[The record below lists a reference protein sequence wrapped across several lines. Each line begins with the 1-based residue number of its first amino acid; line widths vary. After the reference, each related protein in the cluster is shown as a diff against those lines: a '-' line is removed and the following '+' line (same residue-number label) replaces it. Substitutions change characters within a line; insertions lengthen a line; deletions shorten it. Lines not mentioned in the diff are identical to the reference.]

1 MTALVDSVGG
11 SVVSIANEDAQGNP
25 QGQGSGFIASSDG
38 YIVSNDH
45 VVAGAKRLGVALP
58 DGRHLFANVVGTDPS
73 TDIAVLRVTQ
83 EADNLRALSFGDSS
97 TLRVG
102 QLAVAIGN
110 PLGFQSSVATGVVS
124 ALGRSLRSQSGRL
137 IDNIIQTDVPL
148 NPGNS
153 GGPLVDSAGRVIG
166 VNTAIIQGAQNI
178 SFSVP
183 IATVEWVMSQIISK
197 GSVNRGY
204 VGIYGVT
211 RPAPPVLQRRADHS
225 LSTLVEVVEV
235 EPNGPAAEA
244 GLRKG
249 DWIIAFDGKPLPSL
263 DALYSYMSAYT
274 PDSQPTFTIIRN
286 GGASIENVRV
296 KLGQR

>member
-1 MTALVDSVGG
+1 MTQLVDAVGG
-11 SVVSIANEDAQGNP
+11 SVVSISNEDGSGNA

-38 YIVSNDH
+38 YVVTNDH
-45 VVAGAKRLGVALP
+45 VVSGAQRLRVALP
-58 DGRHLFANVVGTDPS
+58 DGRELFANSVGTDPP
-73 TDIAVLRVTQ
+73 TDIAILRVTQ

-110 PLGFQSSVATGVVS
+110 PLGFQSSVSTGVVS

-166 VNTAIIQGAQNI
+166 VNTAIIQGAQNL

-197 GSVNRGY
+197 GSVFRGY
-204 VGIYGVT
+204 VGIYGKT
-211 RPAPPVLQRRADHS
+211 RPAPAVLARRGDHPM
-225 LSTLVEVVEV
+225 STLIEVIGV
-235 EPNGPAAEA
+235 EPDGPAARA
-244 GLRKG
+244 GLRQG
-249 DWIIAFDGKPLPSL
+249 DWIIAFDGKPVPSL
-263 DALYSYMSAYT
+263 DALYSYMSAYR
-274 PDSQPTFTIIRN
+274 PSSQPTLTIIR
-286 GGASIENVRV
+286 GGGSTVENVRV
-296 KLGQR
+296 TLGAA